1 MHRKPKHLF
10 SNVNS
15 FFCGLVQ
22 KVLFWSICGLILFAC
37 KPRNEIYT
45 DNPASLF
52 FSDDAIIFDTI
63 VAGVPVA
70 SKRLKVY
77 NPNSQAVQIRKIFL
91 GGGNNDDYEIII
103 NAQKS
108 EIFENVSILG
118 RDSLLVIISA
128 RIRNRNQDEIYQA
141 YDSLMFEL
149 TNQTQNVKLLTWAE
163 NVNVVSGVLPCNA
176 IWTKQRPYLL
186 KGNVEVPLGCTLTI
200 QPATKIYAFNDAKME
215 IKGSLKV
222 NGKADSNAVFRY
234 FRREAGFE
242 NLLGAWQGLR
252 LRKSS
257 TNNQIRFAK
266 ITNAKVAVFVDS
278 SEVLLEGAT
287 LQSASEATLAGVNA
301 KIFMRNCLLN
311 NAILRLFQAANGG
324 EYELVHCTLANYEF
338 FFNRQEEAGSVFF
351 NETGAGEMQ
360 VRLFNNIFWG
370 NLRDEILFA
379 GENINLSA
387 ANNIFRTQTFRDVL
401 NVNNN
406 LLNVPADSLFRSP
419 RRFDYRLPST
429 SPAIGKGIATSIT
442 TDILGKTR
450 KNPPDIGAFER

>member
-1 MHRKPKHLF
+1 MEKKFFRKKSNAVSKYLF
-10 SNVNS
+10 FAFVLS
-15 FFCGLVQ
+15 FF
-22 KVLFWSICGLILFAC
+22 FAC
-37 KPRNEIYT
+37 KARNEIFT
-45 DNPASLF
+45 NNPQPLLF
-52 FSDDAIIFDTI
+52 SEDAIIFDTI

-77 NPNSQAVQIRKIFL
+77 NPNAQAVQIKKIFL
-91 GGGNNDDYEIII
+91 GSGNNEDYEIIV
-103 NAQKS
+103 NAEKS
-108 EIFENVSILG
+108 EIFENISILG
-118 RDSLLVIISA
+118 RDSLLVIVSA
-128 RIRNRNQDEIYQA
+128 RIQNRNQDEIYQA

-149 TNQTQNVKLLTWAE
+149 ANQTQNVKLLTWAE
-163 NVNVVSGVLPCNA
+163 NVNVISGTLPCHTT
-176 IWTKQRPYLL
+176 WTKQRPYLL
-186 KGNVEVPLGCTLTI
+186 KGNVEVPLGCTLSI
-200 QPATKIYAFNDAKME
+200 QAATKIYAFNNAKIE
-215 IKGSLKV
+215 IKGTLKV
-222 NGKADSNAVFRY
+222 QGTADSNVVFRY
-234 FRREAGFE
+234 FRKEAGFE

-257 TNNQIRFAK
+257 TNSQIRFAK
-266 ITNAKVAVFVDS
+266 ITNTRVAVFVDS
-278 SEVLLEGAT
+278 SEVFLEGST
-287 LQSASEATLAGVNA
+287 LQSASEATLASVNS

-311 NAILRLFQAANGG
+311 NAMLRLFQASNGG

-338 FFNRQEEAGSVFF
+338 FFNRKEEPGSVFF
-351 NETGAGEMQ
+351 NETGAGELQ
-360 VRLFNNIFWG
+360 IRLFNNIFWG
-370 NLRDEILFA
+370 NLPDEVLFA

-387 ANNIFRTQTFRDVL
+387 ANNIFRTQTFREIL